1 MRYTRLLT
9 LTLLS
14 AGAPALAGAQATTPR
29 AEGTRE
35 PMIWRSDEPEH
46 RAALGIGTSATGTA
60 RDTLGV
66 MVTSVTRGS
75 PAEKAGIEE
84 GNRISAINGVSLRAS
99 AADVEDMQYSGTLTH
114 RLTRELSKV
123 KPGDEVELRVY
134 REGRTSSVKVRTA
147 DSDSLFRRRE
157 VRMTRGDMDD
167 RPALGFSIGSSGSR
181 RDTLGV
187 LVIGVPDSTPASR
200 AGLEEGNRIAAI
212 NGVNLRVAREDA
224 GDPMLGG
231 VKAQRLQREIAQ
243 LNPGSDVTLRVY
255 ANGQFRDV
263 HLKVARLADLPR
275 HRGGMMIM
283 GGMEPVPPIPPSGP
297 TGTIMRAPRA
307 PGEGH
312 NIHIDLGPEIRAQM
326 QVLRASLER
335 MGPEFERMRP
345 EIERAL
351 QELPSMM
358 DRIVVPDVRVDV
370 DVDADGTSKLAPV
383 LGRATSM

>member
-1 MRYTRLLT
+1 MRYNRLLA

-14 AGAPALAGAQATTPR
+14 AGASTLAGAQATTPR
-29 AEGTRE
+29 PEGMRE
-35 PMIWRSDEPEH
+35 PMVWRSDEPEH
-46 RAALGIGTSATGTA
+46 RAALGIGTAATGTA

-84 GNRISAINGVSLRAS
+84 GNRISAINGVSLRSS
-99 AADVEDMQYSGTLTH
+99 AADVEDMEYSGTLSR
-114 RLTRELSKV
+114 RLVRELSKV

-134 REGRTSSVKVRTA
+134 REGRTTSLKVRTA

-200 AGLEEGNRIAAI
+200 GGLEEGNRIAAI

-243 LNPGSDVTLRVY
+243 LKPGNDVTLRVY

-263 HLKVARLADLPR
+263 HLKVARVADLPR

-283 GGMEPVPPIPPSGP
+283 GGVEPMGP
-297 TGTIMRAPRA
+297 MGTIMRAPRA
-307 PGEGH
+307 PGEGR
-312 NIHIDLGPEIRAQM
+312 NIHIDIGPEIRARM

-351 QELPSMM
+351 QELPGMI

-370 DVDADGTSKLAPV
+370 DMDMDGTSKLAPAR
-383 LGRATSM
+383 GRATSM